1 MNRSVEGD
9 AASPTDVVLLGVV
22 ALIVAMGIGRFAF
35 TPILPL
41 MLRDGT
47 LVATDGAQWA
57 AANYLGYLL
66 GALTARRFSLS
77 PTFGLKIALIGIV
90 LTTFGVGGLDGIAF
104 REGTDFWVVALRWG
118 GVILRVLSGIFSAW
132 VLVCAS
138 SWCLAELARRQAAQ
152 AGAWIYTGVG
162 LGIVISGTLTWLGG
176 RQPAH
181 WLWLELGVLCA
192 LGAGFVIVRLPTGRM
207 VSPQNPV
214 IPDRQMTDPGQSR
227 QAPGGDPR
235 QAPPVGTGGYWDFI
249 LCYGIFAFGYIVP
262 ATFLPAM
269 ARQLVDDPLVFGLT
283 WPIFGLAATASVAA
297 AARWLSAWPRRTV
310 WAVAQGVLALGAALP
325 LFTQALWGLALAALL
340 VGGTFMVITMA
351 ALQLIRER
359 AAANPTPFLARMT
372 IAFATGQI
380 LGPLMV
386 RLIGENRLAGF
397 DAIGLTTAIATTA
410 LGMSSVWLWRDDSL
424 GE

>member
-1 MNRSVEGD
+1 MSRTVEGGT
-9 AASPTDVVLLGVV
+9 SGSTDVVLLGVV

-41 MLRDGT
+41 MLRDAT
-47 LVATDGAQWA
+47 LGSVDGAQWA

-66 GALTARRFSLS
+66 GALTARRFS
-77 PTFGLKIALIGIV
+77 PNPIFGLKIALAGIV

-104 REGTDFWVVALRWG
+104 FRGTEFWVVALRFG
-118 GVILRVLSGIFSAW
+118 GAILRLLSGIFSAW

-162 LGIVISGTLTWLGG
+162 LGIVISGALTWLGG

-181 WLWLELGVLCA
+181 WLWLELGGLCA
-192 LGAGFVIVRLPTGRM
+192 LGAGFVITRVPSGAAPETTDAAIQ
-207 VSPQNPV
+207 VS
-214 IPDRQMTDPGQSR
+214 QML
-227 QAPGGDPR
+227 
-235 QAPPVGTGGYWDFI
+235 TGGPPRGISQHWDFI

-262 ATFLPAM
+262 ATFLPVM

-283 WPIFGLAATASVAA
+283 WPLFGLAATASVAA
-297 AARWLSAWPRRTV
+297 AARWLSAWPRRAV

-325 LFTQALWGLALAALL
+325 LFTQALWGLAIAALL

-359 AAANPTPFLARMT
+359 AAANSTPFLARMT

-380 LGPLMV
+380 LGPILV
-386 RLIGENRLAGF
+386 RLIGENRVLGF
-397 DAIGLTTAIATTA
+397 DAIGLTTIAA
-410 LGMSSVWLWRDDSL
+410 ASVLAFSSVWLWRDNVL

>member
-1 MNRSVEGD
+1 
-9 AASPTDVVLLGVV
+9 
-22 ALIVAMGIGRFAF
+22 
-35 TPILPL
+35 
-41 MLRDGT
+41 
-47 LVATDGAQWA
+47 
-57 AANYLGYLL
+57 
-66 GALTARRFSLS
+66 
-77 PTFGLKIALIGIV
+77 
-90 LTTFGVGGLDGIAF
+90 
-104 REGTDFWVVALRWG
+104 
-118 GVILRVLSGIFSAW
+118 
-132 VLVCAS
+132 
-138 SWCLAELARRQAAQ
+138 
-152 AGAWIYTGVG
+152 
-162 LGIVISGTLTWLGG
+162 
-176 RQPAH
+176 
-181 WLWLELGVLCA
+181 
-192 LGAGFVIVRLPTGRM
+192 M
-207 VSPQNPV
+207 VHPQNPV
-214 IPDRQMTDPGQSR
+214 IPNRQLADPEQSS

-235 QAPPVGTGGYWDFI
+235 QAPPVGTGGCWDFI

-380 LGPLMV
+380 LGPLLV
-386 RLIGENRLAGF
+386 RLIGESRVMGF
-397 DAIGLTTAIATTA
+397 DAIGLTTVTA
-410 LGMSSVWLWRDDSL
+410 ASMLALSSVWLWRDNVL

>member
-1 MNRSVEGD
+1 MNRTLEGG
-9 AASPTDVVLLGVV
+9 ASSSTDVVLLGVV

-47 LVATDGAQWA
+47 LGATDGAQWA
-57 AANYLGYLL
+57 AANYVGYLL
-66 GALTARRFSLS
+66 GALTARRFSLN
-77 PTFGLKIALIGIV
+77 PTFGLRIALMGIV
-90 LTTFGVGGLDGIAF
+90 LTTFGVGGLEGFAF
-104 REGTDFWVVALRWG
+104 PEGSAFGSVALRFG
-118 GVILRVLSGIFSAW
+118 GAILRVLSGIFSAW

-138 SWCLAELARRQAAQ
+138 SWCLAELARRQAPQ

-176 RQPAH
+176 RQPAY

-192 LGAGFVIVRLPTGRM
+192 LGAGFVIAGLPSGPPSEPAHAATPVAQSHVQRPSGEGR
-207 VSPQNPV
+207 
-214 IPDRQMTDPGQSR
+214 SR
-227 QAPGGDPR
+227 DTAEH
-235 QAPPVGTGGYWDFI
+235 WDFI
-249 LCYGIFAFGYIVP
+249 LCYGTFAFGYIVP
-262 ATFLPAM
+262 ATFLPVM

-283 WPIFGLAATASVAA
+283 WPLFGLAATASVAA
-297 AARWLSAWPRRTV
+297 AARWLSAWPRRSV

-325 LFTQALWGLALAALL
+325 LFTQALWGLAVAALL

-380 LGPLMV
+380 LGPLLV
-386 RLIGENRLAGF
+386 RLIGESRIVGL
-397 DAIGLTTAIATTA
+397 DAIGLTTVVAASMLA
-410 LGMSSVWLWRDDSL
+410 FSSVWLWRDNSF